1 VTGMAMAIV
10 PTLLLLLSVVPEDA
24 GPPARFVDVTEK
36 AGIHFVHESGA
47 FGKKY
52 LPETMGSG
60 CALFDFDSDGDE
72 DILLVNGTTW
82 PDAPKASSGPHPT
95 AKLYRNRGDGTYED
109 VTAGSGFD
117 RSIYG
122 MGVAIGDYDN
132 DGDPDVYLT
141 ALGSNILLR
150 NDGGGKFTDVTKAAG
165 VGDPGFGA
173 SATWLDYD
181 GDGDLDLFFVNYVEW
196 SREKDLFCS
205 LDGKTKSYCT
215 PESYQ
220 GAGPVLFRNDGG
232 GTFTNVTKESGL
244 LNPRGKGLGVAVLDF
259 DDDGHLDIAV
269 SNDTQPNNL
278 YKNNGNGTF
287 TDVGVLAGIAFS
299 ENGVARGAMG
309 IDAADF
315 DGSGRQSLVIGNFS
329 NEMISLYHNEG
340 KGFFI
345 DSAPVS
351 EVGRASLL
359 TLAFGAFFFD
369 FDLDGRPDIYVANGH
384 VENEIQ
390 AVQQRVTYAQPPH
403 LFWNLGEGKFRDVA
417 KDVGPE
423 LQRPVVARGAAYGDI
438 DGDGDLDLLV
448 TTSADRTY
456 LYRNDLSP
464 KPNWIAFRLK
474 GKASNREGIGARIRV
489 TAGGRTETAMVKSAT
504 GYLSQNQLPVVFG
517 LGAASSVTS
526 IEIRWPTGKIQ
537 TLEKLASGRIHVVEE
552 P

>member
-1 VTGMAMAIV
+1 MSGLVGA
-10 PTLLLLLSVVPEDA
+10 LLWLVSAVAEDA
-24 GPPARFVDVTEK
+24 APPLKFVDVTEK
-36 AGIHFVHESGA
+36 AGIRFVHENGA

-60 CALFDFDSDGDE
+60 CAFLDFDSDGDE
-72 DILLVNGTTW
+72 DILLVNGTNW
-82 PDAPKASSGPHPT
+82 PDAPKASSKHPT

-109 VTAGSGFD
+109 VTVGSGFD

-122 MGVAIGDYDN
+122 MGLAIGDYDN

-141 ALGSNILLR
+141 TLGPNILLR
-150 NDGGGKFTDVTKAAG
+150 NDGGGKFNDVTAAAG

-232 GTFTNVTKESGL
+232 GKFTNVTRESGL

-259 DDDGHLDIAV
+259 DDDGLLDIAV

-340 KGFFI
+340 RGFFI
-345 DSAPVS
+345 DSAPIS

-369 FDLDGRPDIYVANGH
+369 FDLDGRLDIFVANGH

-403 LFWNLGEGKFRDVA
+403 LFWNLGDGKFRDVA
-417 KDVGPE
+417 SDLGPE
-423 LQRPVVARGAAYGDI
+423 LGRPVVARGAAYGDI

-456 LYRNDLSP
+456 LYRNDLSA
-464 KPNWIAFRLK
+464 KPSWIGFRLK
-474 GKASNREGIGARIRV
+474 GKTSNRDGIGSRIRL
-489 TAGGRTETAMVKSAT
+489 TAGGKTQTAMVKSAT

-517 LGAASSVTS
+517 LGGASSMDG
-526 IEIRWPTGKIQ
+526 IEIRWPSGKVQ
-537 TLEKLASGRIHVVEE
+537 TVETLAPGRIHIVEE